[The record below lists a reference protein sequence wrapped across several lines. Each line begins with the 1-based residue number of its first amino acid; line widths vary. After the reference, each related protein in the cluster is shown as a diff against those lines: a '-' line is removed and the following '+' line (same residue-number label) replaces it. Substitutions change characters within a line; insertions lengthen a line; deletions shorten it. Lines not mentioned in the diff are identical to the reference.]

1 MLDRSDAVGFLK
13 ANNRYAEKIPVT
25 REDKGDR
32 EGIPHTHA
40 IP

>member
-1 MLDRSDAVGFLK
+1 MVCTVVMGFSK
-13 ANNRYAEKIPVT
+13 NIENRP
-25 REDKGDR
+25 REDKGLKGDR